1 MLVTGSNPSSISHM
15 IETTDFRKSEQYTL
29 SIRCTADGF
38 CFSLYNPLTS
48 AEEAY
53 SNYFVEADILL
64 SECGN
69 LKKII
74 RQTEWLNNS
83 FGKVNVLFENTRQ
96 MTIPLDFFE
105 DEQAE
110 EFFYHSFH
118 KMDNEIVGYNVVS
131 NNNIVVLY
139 GMDQSTKAFLQE
151 KYPNAKFY
159 SKTTALLNHYG
170 KKKGIE
176 NHKQLIVHVGNS
188 ICTLMAYD
196 EGRLL
201 LSNTQTYTQ
210 QSDIAFYSLACWKSL
225 NMNQEEDELHIS
237 GKLANIEELLH
248 ILQKYL
254 QHVIIEENT
263 TDIDIKAFTQ

>member
-1 MLVTGSNPSSISHM
+1 M

-38 CFSLYNPLTS
+38 CFSLYNPLKS

-83 FGKVNVLFENTRQ
+83 FGKVNVLLENTRQ

-110 EFFYHSFH
+110 DFFYHSFH
-118 KMDNEIVGYNVVS
+118 SVDNEIVSYNVVS
-131 NNNIVVLY
+131 NNNIVVIY
-139 GMDQSTKAFLQE
+139 GMDKSTKAFLQE
-151 KYPNAKFY
+151 KFPSAKFY

-170 KKKGIE
+170 KKRDE
-176 NHKQLIVHVGNS
+176 SNHKQLIVHIDKS
-188 ICTLMAYD
+188 ICTLMAYED
-196 EGRLL
+196 GRLL
-201 LSNTQTYTQ
+201 LCNTQTFTQ
-210 QSDIAFYSLACWKSL
+210 QADIAFHSLACWRSL
-225 NMNQEEDELHIS
+225 NMNQEEDKLLLS
-237 GKLANIEELLH
+237 GEVGNLEELLH

-254 QHVIIEENT
+254 QHVIVEENT
-263 TDIDIKAFTQ
+263 TDIDIKAFIQ

>member
-1 MLVTGSNPSSISHM
+1 M

-38 CFSLYNPLTS
+38 CFSLYNPLKS

-83 FGKVNVLFENTRQ
+83 FGKVNVLLENTRQ

-110 EFFYHSFH
+110 DFFYHSFH
-118 KMDNEIVGYNVVS
+118 SVDNEIVSYNVVS
-131 NNNIVVLY
+131 NNNIVVIY

-151 KYPNAKFY
+151 KFPNAKFY

-170 KKKGIE
+170 KKKDE
-176 NHKQLIVHVGNS
+176 SNHKQLIVHIDKS
-188 ICTLMAYD
+188 ICTLMAYED
-196 EGRLL
+196 GHLL
-201 LSNTQTYTQ
+201 LCNAQSFTQ
-210 QSDIAFYSLACWKSL
+210 QTDVAFHSLACWRSL
-225 NMNQEEDELHIS
+225 NMNQEEDELHLS
-237 GKLANIEELLH
+237 GEVENIEELRH

-254 QHVIIEENT
+254 QHVIVEENT
-263 TDIDIKAFTQ
+263 TDIDIKAFIQ